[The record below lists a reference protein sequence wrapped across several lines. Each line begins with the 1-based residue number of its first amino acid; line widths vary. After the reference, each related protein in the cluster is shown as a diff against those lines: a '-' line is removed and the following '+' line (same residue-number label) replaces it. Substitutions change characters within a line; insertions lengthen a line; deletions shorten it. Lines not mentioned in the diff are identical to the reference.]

1 MLRLARL
8 LRLVRTAAILAC
20 LSIIPLAADAQEPP
34 ESEDPVVARVEG
46 VAIHMSEVVDYA
58 ATLPPQYRQ
67 AFDQILPYLL
77 QRMIDLVLLDK
88 AAEAEGLSEDEQVQ
102 AQVAQLTVSVMR
114 EIYLERLILA
124 EVDEAAVQARYQT
137 YLEENPPSEELRAR
151 HILVEGEEAA
161 QEIIVALDEGADFA
175 ELAKERSTGP
185 SAGQGGDLGY
195 FTAGQ
200 MVPAFS
206 DTAFAMEVGSYS
218 KDPVQT
224 EFGWHVIL
232 VEDRR
237 TQAPPPFDEV
247 APELRQ
253 ELQGAAVE
261 AHLAGLREGA
271 AVELIE
277 PEPAAGDTEQP
288 EPATGDTE
296 EPEGSGEAEGAE
308 EAQ

>member
-8 LRLVRTAAILAC
+8 LSLARSVAILAC
-20 LSIIPLAADAQEPP
+20 LSIVPLAADAQEPP
-34 ESEDPVVARVEG
+34 EAEDRILARVDG
-46 VAIHMSEVVDYA
+46 VAIHMSEVIEYA
-58 ATLPPQYRQ
+58 ATLPPQYQQ
-67 AFDQILPYLL
+67 AFDQIIPYLV

-88 AAEAEGLSEDEQVQ
+88 AAEANGLSEDEQVQ
-102 AQVAQLTVSVMR
+102 ARVAQLTVGVMR
-114 EIYLERLILA
+114 EAYLERLISA

-137 YLEENPPSEELRAR
+137 YLEQNPPSEELRAR
-151 HILVEGEEAA
+151 HILLEGEEPAR
-161 QEIIVALDEGADFA
+161 EIIVALDEGADFA
-175 ELAKERSTGP
+175 ELAEERSTGP
-185 SAGQGGDLGY
+185 SAAQGGDLGY

-206 DTAFAMEVGSYS
+206 DAAFAMEVGSYS

-237 TQAPPPFDEV
+237 SQAPPSFDEM

-253 ELQGAAVE
+253 DLQAAAVE
-261 AHLAGLREGA
+261 THLAGLREGA
-271 AVELIE
+271 AIEVIE
-277 PEPAAGDTEQP
+277 PEPTAGDTD
-288 EPATGDTE
+288 EPQDSGAAED
-296 EPEGSGEAEGAE
+296 SGEAEGAE